1 MIADLNSES
10 TNADEDVDHYQLH
23 NFTSY
28 VASSSTIYEDL
39 NNNELSDEFIF
50 IDYKYTNVYY
60 SYLIVK
66 KCEDELDK
74 LELQLNEA
82 KEFYTM
88 QFLKTH
94 NLNKNQLTYY
104 DDKEIIQT
112 KEISEII
119 DKISQC
125 EICYDNAR
133 SDIIESLLPIE

>member
-10 TNADEDVDHYQLH
+10 TNSHEDVNH
-23 NFTSY
+23 FTNS

-39 NNNELSDEFIF
+39 NYDELSDEFIF
-50 IDYKYTNVYY
+50 INYEYTNVYY
-60 SYLIVK
+60 AHLIAK

-94 NLNKNQLTYY
+94 NLNKNQLTNY
-104 DDKEIIQT
+104 DHEEIIQT
-112 KEISEII
+112 KEILQII
-119 DKISQC
+119 DKITEC

-133 SDIIESLLPIE
+133 SDIIESHISIKF